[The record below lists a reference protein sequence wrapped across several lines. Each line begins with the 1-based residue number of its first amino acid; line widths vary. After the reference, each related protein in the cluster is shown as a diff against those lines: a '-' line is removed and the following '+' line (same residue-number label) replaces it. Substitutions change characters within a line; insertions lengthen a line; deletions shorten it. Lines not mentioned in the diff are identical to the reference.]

1 VRFVITGILEEVW
14 IQNVENVVLSRE
26 IISVFVVAKKFF
38 LSRLP
43 RLWYRSYWDDIHMFV
58 GCCIVSRVVMCVNT
72 SLMLKK
78 DKRHLPNVIELHM
91 AKPSDC
97 MLV

>member
-1 VRFVITGILEEVW
+1 MRFVITGILEEVW
-14 IQNVENVVLSRE
+14 IQNVDNVVLSRE
-26 IISVFVVAKKFF
+26 IISVFLVAMKFF

-58 GCCIVSRVVMCVNT
+58 GCYIVSRVVMCVDT

-78 DKRHLPNVIELHM
+78 DKRHLP
-91 AKPSDC
+91 KCD
-97 MLV
+97 

>member
-1 VRFVITGILEEVW
+1 MRFVITGILDEVW
-14 IQNVENVVLSRE
+14 IQNVDNVVLSRE
-26 IISVFVVAKKFF
+26 ITLVFVVAMKFF

-43 RLWYRSYWDDIHMFV
+43 RLWFRSYWDDIHMFV
-58 GCCIVSRVVMCVNT
+58 GCCIVSWVVMCLNT

-91 AKPSDC
+91 AKPYDC
-97 MLV
+97 ILV

>member
-14 IQNVENVVLSRE
+14 IQNVDNVVLSRE
-26 IISVFVVAKKFF
+26 IISVFLVAMKFF

-58 GCCIVSRVVMCVNT
+58 GCYIVSRVVMCVDT

-78 DKRHLPNVIELHM
+78 DKRHLP
-91 AKPSDC
+91 KCD
-97 MLV
+97 